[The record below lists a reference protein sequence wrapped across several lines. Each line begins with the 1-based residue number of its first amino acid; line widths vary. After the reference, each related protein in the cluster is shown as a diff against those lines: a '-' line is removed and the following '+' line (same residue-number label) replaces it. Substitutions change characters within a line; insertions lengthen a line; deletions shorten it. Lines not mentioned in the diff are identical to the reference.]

1 MQGKLADLRNILPEA
16 LRGKMEDMEEND
28 LADEFRA
35 GMGEQRSQIL
45 TRIRRTSGP
54 EIFDYTSQD
63 LLSSNSR
70 STDEFREQIGWI
82 RNDDAP
88 VDTA

>member
-1 MQGKLADLRNILPEA
+1 
-16 LRGKMEDMEEND
+16 
-28 LADEFRA
+28 
-35 GMGEQRSQIL
+35 MGEQRSQIL